1 MSKTKPEVIIWP
13 PALRDMEDIFS
24 YIQADN
30 PIAADALLREFHEKI
45 AALADHP
52 KLYRRGRVQGTREM
66 VVRYSYV
73 VVYKETPRAITV
85 LRVLH
90 TARQWP

>member
-1 MSKTKPEVIIWP
+1 LTKAKPEVVVWP
-13 PALRDMEDIFS
+13 PALQDMEEIFG

-30 PIAADALLREFHEKI
+30 PEAARALLREFHEKI

-52 KLYRRGRVQGTREM
+52 KMYRTGRVPDTREM
-66 VVRYSYV
+66 GVRTNYV
-73 VVYKETPRAITV
+73 VIYKENPETITV

-90 TARQWP
+90 TARQYP